1 MNEKEQMM
9 EAIKRLQDER
19 QNAFI
24 DKLLDQVSNL
34 AEKVKGASYKPTD
47 HEYKTFIK
55 IEKLILEA
63 QKDYDAKSP
72 VQNYIAQLLH
82 KNGAISYGKTFGKAK
97 KLEDLIEQAKNFELS
112 EGEWIE
118 IYENDPNHHAQ
129 VWSSRSK

>member
-9 EAIKRLQDER
+9 EAIKKLQDER
-19 QNAFI
+19 QDTFI

-34 AEKVKGASYKPTD
+34 AEKVKGTSYKPTD
-47 HEYKTFIK
+47 HEYKTFVK
-55 IEKLILEA
+55 IFNLIIEA
-63 QKDYDAKSP
+63 NKDYKAKSP

-82 KNGAISYGKTFGKAK
+82 KDGAISRGKTFGKAK

-118 IYENDPNHHAQ
+118 IYEDDPNHHAQ
-129 VWSSRSK
+129 VWSSK